1 MEAKKIEAYV
11 EKLRKEAA
19 ESGYTLTADSE
30 MLWDLAEG
38 LLTNEERYGS
48 PFCPCRLID
57 GSPEENLDLICPCD
71 YRDVDLAE
79 YGACFCALYLTEE
92 VLKEGGPKVQV
103 PERRGKTSRPVP
115 PEMVPA
121 SSEEMMPVW
130 RCKVCG
136 YLSANPYPPQRCP
149 ICKAQKERF
158 EARGLLVGR

>member
-1 MEAKKIEAYV
+1 MEKKKVEAYV
-11 EKLRKEAA
+11 EKLKKEAE
-19 ESGYTLTADSE
+19 ESGYTLTNDSD
-30 MLWDLAEG
+30 MLMDLAEG
-38 LLTNEERYGS
+38 LLVNEERYGS

-57 GSPEENLDLICPCD
+57 GAPEDNLDLVCPCD

-92 VLKEGGPKVQV
+92 VLKNGGPKVQV
-103 PERRGKTSRPVP
+103 PERRGQASESAPSEVARV
-115 PEMVPA
+115 
-121 SSEEMMPVW
+121 SSEESLPVW

-158 EARGLLVGR
+158 EAKGLLVGR